1 MDTMASFVAGF
12 FKRDTAK
19 PVIILFYAIVA
30 LVLWKA
36 IPLTP
41 PFSPEYDM
49 ATGGTLSLSGFLLGE
64 QRILAALVLM
74 GIIPACLVRFVFKER
89 LADYGVSLGIPV
101 RTVRTM
107 LMTVPLF
114 AIGGWLSARMDIFLE
129 TAPFC
134 SCRPFF
140 GWYIPAHL
148 CCYFVLYYASWEFFF
163 RGFLLK
169 GLAPSCGLAPA
180 LLIQTMAATLVHF
193 GHPQIE
199 IVSCIAAS
207 LFWGFITLRTR
218 SLISGTVQHATL
230 GVILD
235 YFVIRRFL

>member
-1 MDTMASFVAGF
+1 MDTMTSFVAGF
-12 FKRDTAK
+12 FKRETAK
-19 PVIILFYAIVA
+19 PVLILFYAIVA
-30 LVLWKA
+30 LVAWKA

-41 PFSPEYDM
+41 PFAPEVN
-49 ATGGTLSLSGFLLGE
+49 ATSDGPLSLWGFLHGE

-74 GIIPACLVRFVFKER
+74 GIIPACLVRFVLRER
-89 LADYGVSLGIPV
+89 LADYGVSLGVPI

-107 LMTVPLF
+107 LMTVPFF
-114 AIGGWLSARMDIFLE
+114 AVGGWLSAGNDVFLG

-134 SCRPFF
+134 SCRPLT

-148 CCYFVLYYASWEFFF
+148 CCYFVFYYASWEFFF
-163 RGFLLK
+163 RGFLMK

-180 LLIQTMAATLVHF
+180 LLIQTMAATLVHI

-207 LFWGFITLRTR
+207 LFWGFIALRTR

-230 GVILD
+230 GVLLD
-235 YFVIRRFL
+235 YFIIRRFM